1 MYYTHPNSC
10 LSFEWNI
17 NVYKAYENVVTRFK
31 TINIYDFFIM
41 VIIFCLLSLN
51 KRNKTYVIVIMLLC
65 DASCNQ
71 EFTEFCIWF

>member
-1 MYYTHPNSC
+1 MHPNSC

-31 TINIYDFFIM
+31 TINIYDFFII
-41 VIIFCLLSLN
+41 VIIIIFCSSVIEE
-51 KRNKTYVIVIMLLC
+51 RNKTSVVIMC

-71 EFTEFCIWF
+71 EFTEFCRLF

>member
-1 MYYTHPNSC
+1 MHPNSC

-41 VIIFCLLSLN
+41 VIIFCLLSL
-51 KRNKTYVIVIMLLC
+51 KKKNKTSVLVMLLYY
-65 DASCNQ
+65 ATCNQ
-71 EFTEFCIWF
+71 EFAEFCRWF